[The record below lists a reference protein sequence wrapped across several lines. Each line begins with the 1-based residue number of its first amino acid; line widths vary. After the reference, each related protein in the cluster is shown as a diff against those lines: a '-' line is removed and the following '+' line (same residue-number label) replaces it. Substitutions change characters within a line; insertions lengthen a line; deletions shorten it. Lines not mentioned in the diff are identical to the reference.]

1 MTKTY
6 LLPCIIGSFHGLRRD
21 HIIFQQQTILEIMVL
36 YFNIEGYN
44 NSTIMPSGM
53 LKDNAQG
60 LLASIWSSSC
70 HCKHFGTRWSNG

>member
-21 HIIFQQQTILEIMVL
+21 RTILHSPTILYIMVL

-44 NSTIMPSGM
+44 NSTTMPIVI

-60 LLASIWSSSC
+60 LLASIWSNSC
-70 HCKHFGTRWSNG
+70 HCKHFGTGWSNG